1 MSKKVV
7 RLTES
12 QLRLMINRVINEQTA
27 PVAQNNETPTIV
39 FTVDFGT
46 TFQSGQY
53 ELNTSNQ
60 QEINNKVTQLVNFIK
75 DKQLKDFKVVIYP
88 GESQVTNQP
97 PFDKVKGSLAAKR
110 GEILKTYLGPILQR
124 SLNITPT
131 IDVAPPKIGD
141 TPYGGP
147 GSGDSKNTEKIKL
160 YTIEQFVKVSIV
172 ISGQIPPKPTPT
184 PTLPP
189 PEKTEFM
196 ISWTL
201 DKRCDRVKYFKT
213 YAEMSVMVNKL
224 KAAGYNTSQ
233 SETRGGGVPW
243 SASVK
248 LQQLSQDPPSGFF
261 DGPFFDSCEQK
272 FVGRK

>member
-7 RLTES
+7 KLTES
-12 QLRLMINRVINEQTA
+12 QLRLMIDRVINEQTS
-27 PVAQNNETPTIV
+27 PSDQNNGTPTIV

-141 TPYGGP
+141 TPYGGS
-147 GSGDSKNTEKIKL
+147 GSGDSKNPEKIKL

-172 ISGQIPPKPTPT
+172 ISGQIPPKPTP
-184 PTLPP
+184 PP
-189 PEKTEFM
+189 PPKIEKTEYM

-201 DKRCDRVKYFKT
+201 DNRCDRIKYFKT
-213 YAEMSVMVNKL
+213 YAEMNAMVDKL
-224 KAAGYNTSQ
+224 KAAGYNTSER
-233 SETRGGGVPW
+233 ETRGGGVPS

-248 LQQLSQDPPSGFF
+248 LQFLSQDPPSKFF